1 MFDFDSFDIGFT
13 KITKIVGLVAGIT
26 TAIGGGVTLSSK
38 FGWFEKENPILT
50 WAPEHFEIYGGP
62 VNGEFRAIVAREKH
76 RDDCAVTG
84 FKLEI
89 RDSEYIVHPATSSV
103 SIFSGPASETIDKF
117 GFEFYFHENH
127 AYKSA
132 LGEAT
137 LLGEIAYDCPEGT
150 VYVHYPPNLNFIIEE
165 PMTEQE
171 MDAYLKNDG
180 TQ

>member
-171 MDAYLKNDG
+171 MDAYLKNSEI
-180 TQ
+180 